1 MIKRDSTTNAH
12 ISHCHRG
19 NPTSSCA
26 QRNRL
31 GGEIDR
37 LVAEVLASRET
48 ACIAPLLCCL
58 DDRFEA
64 QEAMFAIIHA
74 AESFADE
81 HYIPAYLAA
90 RPALSRSAPDWAA
103 VLLKRIQNNA
113 HSRAKLESLLSRG
126 SA

>member
-1 MIKRDSTTNAH
+1 MRTYHTAIEEIQLAV
-12 ISHCHRG
+12 
-19 NPTSSCA
+19 A
-26 QRNRL
+26 RNETASVR
-31 GGEIDR
+31 EIDR